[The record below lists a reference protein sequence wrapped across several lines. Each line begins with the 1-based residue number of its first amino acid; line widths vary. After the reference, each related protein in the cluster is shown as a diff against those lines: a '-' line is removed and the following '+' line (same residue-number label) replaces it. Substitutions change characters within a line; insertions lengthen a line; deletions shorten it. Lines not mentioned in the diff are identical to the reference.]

1 MGGSA
6 ETTMW
11 LVIAAFVLTVPLV
24 SFARRVGISY
34 PIVLVLAGLVLGFIP
49 GLPQIALNP
58 DLVLVIFLPPLLFW
72 ESITAPTDV
81 MRANAGWI
89 TSLAIGLVI
98 ATTGVVAVVAHVAI
112 PGLAWPMAFVLGA
125 IVAPTDELA
134 SAPVLERLRMPRH
147 LVAVVEG
154 ESLLNDASSLILYAT
169 AVAAVVTGTFNPGM
183 AVLQFFGSAIG
194 GVLVGVV
201 CAWLAIQTWRRVRDV
216 DLQPVVA
223 FTLPF
228 LTYLLAV
235 RLALSGVLAVVAA
248 GIVANRFTPFV
259 LVPRARLRGADFYEA
274 TVFLAN
280 AILFLLLGLQ
290 LRIVG
295 AVVLREYAWWTVL
308 GYAAAINVTIIALRF
323 AWFVLLEY
331 VPWFGGTGKYGEPSV
346 RRALVASWSGLRGAV
361 SLAAALAIPAAVA
374 GGGAVPNRD
383 LVIFLTFSVIL
394 VTLVGGGLT
403 LPSVARAL
411 KIPPGDD
418 EEAEEMKAALVAMS
432 RSAHERLHALE
443 RDGHITAADTAAL
456 ARHYASHRRLPGT
469 PIDREE
475 QRRFAAEREVLSA
488 ERSAL
493 AKLRG
498 DGEMDNTVLRR
509 IVHSLDIA
517 EEAIPVEDRPLLP
530 GSEA

>member
-1 MGGSA
+1 MSGSPGTA
-6 ETTMW
+6 IW

-24 SFARRVGISY
+24 SFARRVGVSY
-34 PIVLVLAGLVLGFIP
+34 PIVLVLAGLVLGFAP
-49 GLPQIALNP
+49 GLPPVQLDP

-98 ATTGVVAVVAHVAI
+98 ATTGVVAVVAHAAI

-169 AVAAVVTGTFNPGM
+169 AVAAVVTGAFNPGI

-194 GVLVGVV
+194 GVLVGVA
-201 CAWLAIQTWRRVRDV
+201 CAWLAIATWRRVRDI
-216 DLQPVVA
+216 DLQPLVA

-228 LTYLLAV
+228 LTYALATRFAV
-235 RLALSGVLAVVAA
+235 SGVLAVVAA
-248 GIVANRFTPFV
+248 GIVASRFTPFG
-259 LVPRARLRGADFYEA
+259 LVPRARMRGADFYEA
-274 TVFLAN
+274 SVFLAN

-295 AVVLREYAWWTVL
+295 ATVLREYAWWTVL
-308 GYAAAINVTIIALRF
+308 AYAAAINVTIITLRF
-323 AWFVLLEY
+323 GWFVLLEY
-331 VPWFGGTGKYGEPSV
+331 VPWFGGEGKYSEPSV

-361 SLAAALAIPAAVA
+361 SLAAALAIPVAVA
-374 GGGAVPNRD
+374 GGAGVPNRD

-403 LPSVARAL
+403 LPSVVRAL

-418 EEAEEMKAALVAMS
+418 EEAEELRTALTAMS
-432 RSAHERLHALE
+432 RSAHDRLHALE
-443 RDGHITAADTAAL
+443 REGLITAADTAVL
-456 ARHYASHRRLPGT
+456 ARHYASRRRLPGA
-469 PIDREE
+469 PVDREE
-475 QRRFAAEREVLSA
+475 QRRFAAEREVLLA
-488 ERSAL
+488 ERTAL
-493 AKLRG
+493 VKLRNAG
-498 DGEMDNTVLRR
+498 GMDNTVLRR

-517 EEAIPVEDRPLLP
+517 EEAIPAEDSPPLP
-530 GSEA
+530 E

>member
-1 MGGSA
+1 MSGSPQTA
-6 ETTMW
+6 IW

-24 SFARRVGISY
+24 SFARRVGVSY
-34 PIVLVLAGLVLGFIP
+34 PIVLVLAGLVLGFAP
-49 GLPQIALNP
+49 AVPQVQLAP

-98 ATTGVVAVVAHVAI
+98 ATTGVVALVAHAAI
-112 PGLAWPMAFVLGA
+112 PGLGWAMAFVLGA

-134 SAPVLERLRMPRH
+134 SAPVLERLRTPRH

-169 AVAAVVTGTFNPGM
+169 AVAAVVTGAFNPGI
-183 AVLQFFGSAIG
+183 AVLQFFTAAIG
-194 GVLVGVV
+194 GVLVGVA
-201 CAWLAIQTWRRVRDV
+201 CAWLAIETWRRVRDV

-228 LTYLLAV
+228 LTYALAT
-235 RLALSGVLAVVAA
+235 RFALSGVLAVVAA
-248 GIVANRFTPFV
+248 GIAVSRFTPFG
-259 LVPRARLRGADFYEA
+259 LVPRARMRGADFYEA
-274 TVFLAN
+274 AVFLAN

-295 AVVLREYAWWTVL
+295 TTVFHEYPWWTVL
-308 GYAAAINVTIIALRF
+308 AYAAAINVTIIALRF
-323 AWFVLLEY
+323 GWFVLLEY
-331 VPWFGGTGKYGEPSV
+331 VPWFGGEGKYNEPSV
-346 RRALVASWSGLRGAV
+346 RRALIASWSGLRGAV
-361 SLAAALAIPAAVA
+361 SLAAALAIPVAVA
-374 GGGAVPNRD
+374 GGAGVPHRD

-394 VTLVGGGLT
+394 VTLVGGGLM
-403 LPSVARAL
+403 LPSIVRSL

-418 EEAEEMKAALVAMS
+418 EESEEMKAALTAMS

-443 RDGHITAADTAAL
+443 REGRITAEDTAAL
-456 ARHYASHRRLPGT
+456 ARHYASRRRLPGA
-469 PIDREE
+469 PVDREE
-475 QRRFAAEREVLSA
+475 RRRFAAEREVLLA
-488 ERSAL
+488 ERTAL
-493 AKLRG
+493 VQLHN

-517 EEAIPVEDRPLLP
+517 EEAIPAENSPQLP
-530 GSEA
+530 E